1 MSDVRAVD
9 VREEGDNVIE
19 VRNLTVAV
27 ASAGRMVP
35 AVRDVSFSI
44 GAGQRVALVGESGA
58 GKSLTG
64 LALMRLLPY
73 PSQQLGQI
81 IFDGRD
87 LMSLSERD
95 LARLRG
101 SRVAMV
107 YQNPLS
113 SLNPVRTIGNQI
125 REVITIHD
133 PDGDRVASREKVESL
148 LTEVGLNMSRAYHRY
163 PHELSGGQ
171 RQRVVIAMAIACEPA
186 LLIADEPTSALDVT
200 TQQVIMELLVRLVEE
215 HRMSL
220 VFVTHDLPLAAQY
233 CDEILVMYAGK
244 IVERASLSNLL
255 ATPKHPYS
263 RALVESVCTLDADP
277 SVLLTAIPGQMPGVG
292 AIPSGCAFQP
302 RCTLSHGREICR
314 TDVPPLRPVRE
325 GEGEGEG
332 EGEPHDSACH
342 FAEELAAS
350 QVRAGAAT

>member
-1 MSDVRAVD
+1 MRTVD
-9 VREEGDNVIE
+9 VREAADNVIE

-27 ASAGRMVP
+27 ALGGRLVP

-44 GAGQRVALVGESGA
+44 RAGQRVGLVGESGA

-64 LALMRLLPY
+64 LAMMRLLPN
-73 PSQQLGQI
+73 PIQQVGQI

-87 LMSLSERD
+87 LMRLSERD
-95 LARLRG
+95 LAHLRG
-101 SRVAMV
+101 SRIAMI
-107 YQNPLS
+107 YQNPRS
-113 SLNPVRTIGNQI
+113 SLNPVRTIGHQI
-125 REVITIHD
+125 QEAITIHHTSVN
-133 PDGDRVASREKVESL
+133 RVASREKVESL
-148 LTEVGLNMSRAYHRY
+148 LAEVGLNMSRAYHRY

-200 TQQVIMELLVRLVEE
+200 TQRVIMELLVRLVAE

-233 CDEILVMYAGK
+233 CDEIIVMYAGK
-244 IVERASLSNLL
+244 IVEKASSSDLL

-277 SVLLTAIPGQMPGVG
+277 SVPLTAIPGQMPGVG
-292 AIPSGCAFQP
+292 AIPSGCPFHP
-302 RCTLSHGREICR
+302 RCSFVRDLCREKEPPAVTTGAVGCFARCHFVREI
-314 TDVPPLRPVRE
+314 E
-325 GEGEGEG
+325 
-332 EGEPHDSACH
+332 
-342 FAEELAAS
+342 
-350 QVRAGAAT
+350 AGAVAKHA